1 MSATAAAAATPT
13 VARRILPLY
22 PAVGASYFGYA
33 MMATLFV
40 PMLLSRT
47 DGYLPAAD
55 SLARRT
61 TVIGVLLILYPL
73 GQFFG
78 NSVLGGLSDRSG
90 RRPLILVS
98 SAATIVCYL
107 GIASA
112 LEVRDLVLLA
122 PFLLVCGVVEANTA
136 LAMSAIADV
145 TSDADRPRY
154 IAFVFAVTSVSYT
167 IGPVVGGVLAQAS
180 GYAVPFWIVLAAL
193 VVVLAWLQFRF
204 AETLPADRRQRPPLL
219 RSLSGLS
226 QVLTDRLLRRQYLAN
241 LLAFVA
247 VMGIG
252 RVVTIYLVDRW
263 HLSVG
268 QVAACYAILAVA
280 AGSANLFVVPRL
292 AGRVA
297 MRTLAL
303 VCLSVGGL
311 LAAAMTVPG
320 AVGVPG
326 ALVLA
331 IAVAAVGFLLLAAAL
346 AAVAAVLSAAAPPD
360 KQGTVLGNNAALLVL
375 GEVVGVSGG
384 SFLAGVATAL
394 PLVVLGGIAVLAGG
408 VMASGLPSRRPAGID
423 GQLAA

>member
-1 MSATAAAAATPT
+1 MSPTTAAAATPT

-78 NSVLGGLSDRSG
+78 NSVLGALSDRCG

-122 PFLLVCGVVEANTA
+122 PFLLVCGVVETNTA

-167 IGPVVGGVLAQAS
+167 MGPVMGGVLAQAS
-180 GYAVPFWIVLAAL
+180 GYAVPFWI
-193 VVVLAWLQFRF
+193 WWPRSSSSSRGCSSGSPRRCRP
-204 AETLPADRRQRPPLL
+204 TADSGRRCCGGCR
-219 RSLSGLS
+219 GC
-226 QVLTDRLLRRQYLAN
+226 RRCSPT
-241 LLAFVA
+241 
-247 VMGIG
+247 G
-252 RVVTIYLVDRW
+252 
-263 HLSVG
+263 
-268 QVAACYAILAVA
+268 CC
-280 AGSANLFVVPRL
+280 AGSTWP
-292 AGRVA
+292 
-297 MRTLAL
+297 T
-303 VCLSVGGL
+303 C
-311 LAAAMTVPG
+311 
-320 AVGVPG
+320 
-326 ALVLA
+326 
-331 IAVAAVGFLLLAAAL
+331 
-346 AAVAAVLSAAAPPD
+346 
-360 KQGTVLGNNAALLVL
+360 
-375 GEVVGVSGG
+375 
-384 SFLAGVATAL
+384 
-394 PLVVLGGIAVLAGG
+394 
-408 VMASGLPSRRPAGID
+408 SRSSP
-423 GQLAA
+423 